1 MQFVE
6 YDLNMIENTSD
17 NLSRTSNII
26 NFDITKRFENIR
38 IDNWDAI
45 VSKYDQNILLFT
57 NDSYYIYDVQNKKL
71 LTKTSM
77 RNQWKNIWNIN
88 VNNL

>member
-38 IDNWDAI
+38 INNWDAI
-45 VSKYDQNILLFT
+45 VSKYDQYILLFT